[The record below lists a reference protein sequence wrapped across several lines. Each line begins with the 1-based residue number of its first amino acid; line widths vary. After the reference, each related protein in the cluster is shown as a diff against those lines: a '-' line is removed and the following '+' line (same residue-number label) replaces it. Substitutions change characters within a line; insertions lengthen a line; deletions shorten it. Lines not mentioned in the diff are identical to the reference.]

1 MSIKRSGPMGSFFK
15 HEYNDLKVSLTRP
28 YLFDECGI
36 EVWFIWKRGQ
46 SYLIAS
52 LRIASFVPSDP
63 FLLSAVLGLEASF
76 RSYTFS
82 PQQGA

>member
-15 HEYNDLKVSLTRP
+15 HEYNDLKGVCNLERWP

-46 SYLIAS
+46 S
-52 LRIASFVPSDP
+52 
-63 FLLSAVLGLEASF
+63 
-76 RSYTFS
+76 
-82 PQQGA
+82 